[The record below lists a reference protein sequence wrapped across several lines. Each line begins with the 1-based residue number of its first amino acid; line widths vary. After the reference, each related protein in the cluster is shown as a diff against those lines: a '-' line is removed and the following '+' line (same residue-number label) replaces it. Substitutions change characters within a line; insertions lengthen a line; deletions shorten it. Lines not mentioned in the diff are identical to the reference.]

1 MALKAN
7 LILLNSVQFI
17 SITANYLRGFP
28 EPQIIP
34 SEIFTNEILHAELPN
49 NLSDW
54 YFFIK

>member
-49 NLSDW
+49 NLSD
-54 YFFIK
+54 